1 MAFLNVFAFVEI
13 ILSLV
18 MSLCDEITS
27 FVVSLNRRILGQF
40 LMYILNLFLQHFL
53 VLLPER
59 NNVDGC

>member
-40 LMYILNLFLQHFL
+40 LMYILNLFLQHLL

-59 NNVDGC
+59 DNVDGC

>member
-27 FVVSLNRRILGQF
+27 FVVSLNRRVLGQF
-40 LMYILNLFLQHFL
+40 LMYILYLFLQHLL

-59 NNVDGC
+59 DNVDGC